1 MSCRVLCLQLLRRNR
16 IEHAAGV
23 VLVHKDDRLAARFQQ
38 NSHQG
43 MRLGDEAEVAFDAI
57 PETRAE

>member
-1 MSCRVLCLQLLRRNR
+1 LQLLRRNR